1 MSVGGSFKGATFLN
15 KMLDPPAEEVEE
27 REELTVGEEYD
38 RVYKGVNDCTLKDS
52 GKGKALAINNNAG
65 WKDTVVW
72 SPYGDEGMGFDSFL
86 CVESA
91 AFDAQTLEGGASWV
105 GELSLVPG
113 GL

>member
-1 MSVGGSFKGATFLN
+1 MYSGVSGDVLLVDKKRAKPLVIAN
-15 KMLDPPAEEVEE
+15 K
-27 REELTVGEEYD
+27 
-38 RVYKGVNDCTLKDS
+38 
-52 GKGKALAINNNAG
+52 AG
-65 WKDTVVW
+65 WSDTVIW
-72 SPYGDEGMGFDSFL
+72 NPYGDEGMGFDSFL

>member
-1 MSVGGSFKGATFLN
+1 MRRLHRRAARAAAARPAAPGANT
-15 KMLDPPAEEVEE
+15 
-27 REELTVGEEYD
+27 
-38 RVYKGVNDCTLKDS
+38 

>member
-1 MSVGGSFKGATFLN
+1 
-15 KMLDPPAEEVEE
+15 
-27 REELTVGEEYD
+27 
-38 RVYKGVNDCTLKDS
+38 
-52 GKGKALAINNNAG
+52 
-65 WKDTVVW
+65 
-72 SPYGDEGMGFDSFL
+72 MGFDSFL